1 MSRRLADGKDFLA
14 AAPDSFGLIG
24 QGWFL
29 YYIPSGVSADN
40 IRPFF
45 HRVFKLVLTTLLSRF
60 LLWSSHS
67 TTFML
72 LDMAAYF
79 VGQCSNRNLQDP
91 FVSTHHAIRV
101 ILHL

>member
-45 HRVFKLVLTTLLSRF
+45 HRISQCVQVSFDHLTFKIS
-60 LLWSSHS
+60 
-67 TTFML
+67 FMVVA
-72 LDMAAYF
+72 LDNFYA
-79 VGQCSNRNLQDP
+79 P
-91 FVSTHHAIRV
+91 
-101 ILHL
+101 